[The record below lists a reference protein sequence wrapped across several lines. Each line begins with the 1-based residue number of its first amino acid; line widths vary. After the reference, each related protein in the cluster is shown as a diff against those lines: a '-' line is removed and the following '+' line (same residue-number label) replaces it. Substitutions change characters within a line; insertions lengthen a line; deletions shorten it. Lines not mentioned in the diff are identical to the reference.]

1 MTADIRALIFDMD
14 GVIANTLDL
23 HYRAWL
29 RLTAEEGVP
38 FTPADN
44 DALRG
49 LSRHDS
55 LAYIFRQRP
64 PDAAHAE
71 ALMTRKD
78 AYFHELLAHMT
89 PAHRLPG
96 VTALIEDARAGG
108 LPVGLASSSLNVYP
122 VLERLAMTGLFDVIA
137 DRHCVTNSKP
147 APDVFLWTAGR
158 LNVRPAQALV
168 FEDSAVGVQAA
179 RTGGLPVVGLGDA
192 QIVGA
197 ADVVLPSLDG
207 VTLAALLS
215 RLASASPPA
224 ASA

>member
-1 MTADIRALIFDMD
+1 MPLNIRALIFDMD
-14 GVIANTLDL
+14 GVIADTLDL

-29 RLTAEEGVP
+29 RLTQEEGVP
-38 FTPADN
+38 FTLADN

-49 LSRHDS
+49 LSRRDS
-55 LAYIFRQRP
+55 VAYVFRARP
-64 PDAAHAE
+64 LDTASIE
-71 ALMTRKD
+71 ALMARKNV
-78 AYFHELLAHMT
+78 YFHELLAHMT
-89 PAHRLPG
+89 PADRLPG

-108 LPVGLASSSLNVYP
+108 LAVGLASSSQNVDA
-122 VLERLAMTGLFDVIA
+122 VLGRLAMAGLFDVIA
-137 DRHCVTNSKP
+137 DRGCVVNSKP

-158 LNVRPAQALV
+158 LNVRPPQAVV

-179 RTGGLPVVGLGDA
+179 RAGGFPVVGLGD
-192 QIVGA
+192 QRIVGA
-197 ADVVLPSLDG
+197 ADVVLPSLNG

>member
-14 GVIANTLDL
+14 GVIADTLSL

-29 RLTAEEGVP
+29 RLTAEEGVT
-38 FTPADN
+38 FTLADN
-44 DALRG
+44 DVLRG
-49 LSRHDS
+49 LSRRDS
-55 LAYIFRQRP
+55 IAYVFRQRP

-71 ALMTRKD
+71 ALMARKNV
-78 AYFHELLAHMT
+78 YFHELLAHMT
-89 PAHRLPG
+89 PADRLPG
-96 VTALIEDARAGG
+96 VTALIDEARAAG
-108 LPVGLASSSLNVYP
+108 LGVGLASSSQNVYP
-122 VLERLAMTGLFDVIA
+122 VLDRLAMTGLFDVIV
-137 DRHCVTNSKP
+137 DRHRVAHSKP
-147 APDVFLWTAGR
+147 APDAFLWAAGR
-158 LNVRPAQALV
+158 LNVPPLRAVV

-179 RTGGLPVVGLGDA
+179 RAGGFPVVGLGDA

-215 RLASASPPA
+215 HLASASPPA